1 MVRGMA
7 ASGACKQ
14 LAHPLS
20 LKLVAPL
27 ARFQHS
33 SRREVARN
41 ISQSFRSLQ
50 AYFPSVRN
58 GSDKKLCTSSA
69 NEAETVVER
78 PSVDGSK
85 DSTRS
90 AAQLAGPGANL
101 LAYYCDHCVVTLPDG
116 HRFPMDK

>member
-1 MVRGMA
+1 M
-7 ASGACKQ
+7 
-14 LAHPLS
+14 
-20 LKLVAPL
+20 VAPL

-41 ISQSFRSLQ
+41 ISKSFRSLQ
-50 AYFPSVRN
+50 AYFPSVRD
-58 GSDKKLCTSSA
+58 GSDKTLCNISA
-69 NEAETVVER
+69 NGAETVVEM
-78 PSVDGSK
+78 PSVHGSK

-101 LAYYCDHCVVTLPDG
+101 LAYYCDHYVVTLPNG

>member
-7 ASGACKQ
+7 ASAACKQ
-14 LAHPLS
+14 VAHPLS
-20 LKLVAPL
+20 LNLVAPL

-41 ISQSFRSLQ
+41 ISQSFRSLR
-50 AYFPSVRN
+50 AYFPSVRD
-58 GSDKKLCTSSA
+58 GIDKKLCTISA
-69 NEAETVVER
+69 NGGETVVEMS
-78 PSVDGSK
+78 SVDGSE

-101 LAYYCDHCVVTLPDG
+101 LAYYCEHYVVTLPDG